1 MSSTRTGS
9 ARYPQHWG
17 QHPAHHSTRQLLLNQ
32 RTNETDFHAVQ
43 PGVHG
48 KGGARVPGWPH
59 RGPTPHYRPKLP
71 PLPLLPHL
79 QLQTS
84 TQAVIIKIGATQ
96 PPGLL
101 LPSSPLLAS
110 SISAFWLVRSAHMA
124 GSQRLPDSPSLD
136 ALVPLVTP
144 SAGHLG
150 RRGNFIIGWKMGA
163 QGQTTP
169 RRSDLHHLAAPA
181 SLKSRTEGAGTWSQ
195 DESFS

>member
-9 ARYPQHWG
+9 ALYPQHPG
-17 QHPAHHSTRQLLLNQ
+17 QRPAHHSTRQLLLHQ
-32 RTNETDFHAVQ
+32 RTNETDFYVVQ

-48 KGGARVPGWPH
+48 KGGERVPGCP
-59 RGPTPHYRPKLP
+59 RCGPTPHYRPNLP

-84 TQAVIIKIGATQ
+84 TQAVIIKIRATQ
-96 PPGLL
+96 PPGLPI
-101 LPSSPLLAS
+101 PSSPLLAS
-110 SISAFWLVRSAHMA
+110 SAPAFWLVRSAHMA
-124 GSQRLPDSPSLD
+124 ESRRLPDNPSPD

-144 SAGHLG
+144 SVGHLG
-150 RRGNFIIGWKMGA
+150 RRGNFIIGWKKGA

-181 SLKSRTEGAGTWSQ
+181 SQKSRTEGAGTWSQ
-195 DESFS
+195 DKSPS